1 MYITERN
8 KRRKTNQQSEFKS
21 GNSKS
26 YGNWLG
32 NMDWKYMVTIRKN
45 YKTSSNVVRKTAN
58 QLINGLETAN
68 RAVYVGEK
76 DSVDYR
82 NYHIH
87 ILINGEDK
95 ESLFNNLNHYKKN
108 HKADLVHIEPIKNN
122 YDAGM
127 YITKHFNINTLTESD
142 IVWDIIQK

>member
-1 MYITERN
+1 
-8 KRRKTNQQSEFKS
+8 
-21 GNSKS
+21 
-26 YGNWLG
+26 
-32 NMDWKYMVTIRKN
+32 MVTIRKN

-87 ILINGEDK
+87 ILINGDDK

-108 HKADLVHIEPIKNN
+108 HKADLVHIEAIKNN

>member
-8 KRRKTNQQSEFKS
+8 KSRKKNKVSEHLIS
-21 GNSKS
+21 NSKS

-32 NMDWKYMVTIRKN
+32 NMEWKYMVTIRKN

-58 QLINGLETAN
+58 QLIKGLESAN
-68 RAVYVGEK
+68 RGVFVGEK
-76 DSVDYR
+76 DTVDYR

-87 ILINGEDK
+87 ILINGDDK
-95 ESLFNNLNHYKKN
+95 ESLLINLNHYKKN